1 MLAAIYGGL
10 LEAGPMQPLAPLCST
25 GDCTF
30 PIFTSLGF
38 WSECCDVTAETIQT
52 FNINGVDLTCD
63 YTLRGNVVAQ
73 SNNFRPYN
81 LRKIFVGQIT
91 RYHLPDRCNLEALG
105 NSVASF
111 GGSRSSSHTRHTRSL
126 CHSVRLVSLYSNSQR
141 QRYRG
146 QAICFRPYDLAK
158 QY

>member
-10 LEAGPMQPLAPLCST
+10 LEAGTTQPLVPLCST

-30 PIFTSLGF
+30 PIFTSLDF
-38 WSECCDVTAETIQT
+38 CSACCDVTAETIHVC
-52 FNINGVDLTCD
+52 NISGVDLTCD
-63 YTLRGNVVAQ
+63 YTFRGSFVAQ

-81 LRKIFVGQIT
+81 LQKIFVGQPT
-91 RYHLPDRCNLEALG
+91 RYHPRIVQFRSFIELG
-105 NSVASF
+105 GVLW
-111 GGSRSSSHTRHTRSL
+111 GSRASSRTRYTRSI

-141 QRYRG
+141 QRYSG
-146 QAICFRPYDLAK
+146 QAICFHLCDLAK